1 MRTFIDH
8 LKRHSAGRV
17 FWVNLCAHL
26 HEGCVDFDTVQD
38 VLKAASKAF
47 SDNYPHTLPTDP
59 GAAAFNLLNAET
71 FENKTAIG
79 SIRNVRP
86 IDWGDVDEVSTI
98 VNQTSFWKYYVD
110 ATANGHKAV
119 LDTLSTKVGPLDA
132 PGVAGRIESL
142 LLEECFSNGQT
153 DLLAVFAD
161 SAIAGGKLKTW
172 PERFW
177 ISKQD
182 AKRSRDADDLI
193 RQLALAHFEKDHWV
207 IEIVYALGSVQRI
220 TGETVP
226 THVARPSALC
236 VNDTN
241 KPRFRALR
249 PDEIGRASKAEPV
262 DWHGTT
268 INLSD
273 WRSSAAPDMNGLPE
287 LMCPGLTWGPTSLP
301 DQITLIGPVQNEI
314 DRPNNDEYAAYL
326 EKLFQL
332 AIAKES
338 EFIDRLAA

>member
-1 MRTFIDH
+1 MRSFIDH
-8 LKRHSAGRV
+8 LKLHSAGRV
-17 FWVNLCAHL
+17 FWVNLCAHM
-26 HEGCVDFDTVQD
+26 HEGCVEFDIVQN
-38 VLKAASKAF
+38 VFRAASKDF
-47 SDNYPHTLPTDP
+47 SDSYAHALPPDP
-59 GAAAFNLLNAET
+59 GKAAFYLLNAAAF
-71 FENKTAIG
+71 ENKSAIG

-86 IDWGDVDEVSTI
+86 VDWGDIDEISTI
-98 VNQTSFWKYYVD
+98 MNQTSFWTYYVD
-110 ATANGHKAV
+110 ATADGHKPV

-132 PGVAGRIESL
+132 PGVAGRIDSL

-153 DLLAVFAD
+153 DLLAIFAE
-161 SAIAGGKLKTW
+161 SARAGGKLKTW

-182 AKRSRDADDLI
+182 VKRSRVADDLI

-207 IEIVYALGSVQRI
+207 IEIVYTLGSVQRI
-220 TGETVP
+220 TGERTP
-226 THVARPSALC
+226 THIARPSALC

-249 PDEIGRASKAEPV
+249 PDEIGSASRNKSV

-268 INLSD
+268 VDLSN
-273 WRSSAAPDMNGLPE
+273 WSTSTASDMNGLPE
-287 LMCPGLTWGPTSLP
+287 LMCPSLTWGPSSLP
-301 DQITLIGPVQNEI
+301 DQITLIGPVEKEI
-314 DRPNNDEYAAYL
+314 DRPDNKEYATYL
-326 EKLFQL
+326 EKLFQQ